1 MPNPLFNE
9 FGGGGVR
16 PQQPTQ
22 PQNGGFNMQNF
33 MQFVNQHQGQN
44 PQQIV
49 QSMLQSGQ
57 LSQEQFNSL
66 SQKAS
71 SMMQMYNMFR
81 GF

>member
-9 FGGGGVR
+9 FGGGVR

-33 MQFVNQHQGQN
+33 MQFVNQHRGMN
-44 PQQIV
+44 PYQIV
-49 QSMLQSGQ
+49 QEKLQSGQ